1 MGIITENKLIT
12 LNTRYAT
19 RINGTALSSVEFP
32 FKGVL
37 TDDENIISSNICIMN
52 AQLPVSWYIV
62 NDSNN
67 EFQYDGNWITIPNGN
82 YNGNSFIILLK
93 SLMNALIPASVTDII
108 LSSSTGELTF
118 TFGTSRSLIFPSTR
132 QASSDPN
139 FSNLIF
145 GAIANTTYS
154 GTSITL
160 PYPLNLLG
168 INRLAIRSSRLLIS
182 SFNAFDMGKGINLA
196 TVPVDVPPWGLI
208 NYSNQTDL
216 NKAVLEIKY
225 IDMID
230 IQIADEN
237 NVLVDFNN
245 TNWTMTLVLEVI
257 RNVPERFVPKFKELT
272 VEANVPE
279 KEKQIA
285 KDLKDLE
292 LLA

>member
-1 MGIITENKLIT
+1 MGIIVENKLIT

-19 RINGTALSSVEFP
+19 LLNGTSLSSVQFP

-37 TDDENIISSNICIMN
+37 TDDENMISANICIMN
-52 AQLPVSWYIV
+52 AQIPVSWYIV
-62 NDSNN
+62 NNSNN
-67 EFQYDGNWITIPNGN
+67 EFRYDGNLVTIPNGN
-82 YNGNSFIILLK
+82 YNGNSFITILK
-93 SLMNALIPASVTDII
+93 SLMNAIIPASVTTIV
-108 LSSSTGELTF
+108 LSSLTGELTF
-118 TFGTSRSLIFPSTR
+118 TFATSRSLQFPTTL
-132 QASSDPN
+132 SSGSDSN
-139 FSNLIF
+139 FSYLIF
-145 GAIANTTYS
+145 GAVAGSTLT
-154 GTSITL
+154 GASITL
-160 PYPLNLLG
+160 PFPLNLLG

-182 SFNAFDMGKGINLA
+182 SFNSFDMGKGINLA
-196 TVPVDVPPWGLI
+196 TVPVDQPPWGLI

-257 RNVPERFVPKFKELT
+257 RNIPERFTSTFRDLT
-272 VEANVPE
+272 VETKVPE
-279 KEKQIA
+279 KEKPIVQ
-285 KDLKDLE
+285 DMKDLE

>member
-1 MGIITENKLIT
+1 MGIIVENKLIT

-19 RINGTALSSVEFP
+19 LLNGTSLSSVQFP

-37 TDDENIISSNICIMN
+37 TDDENMISANICIMN
-52 AQLPVSWYIV
+52 AQIPVSWYIV
-62 NDSNN
+62 NNSNN
-67 EFQYDGNWITIPNGN
+67 EFRYDGNLVTIPNGN
-82 YNGNSFIILLK
+82 YNGNSFITILK
-93 SLMNALIPASVTDII
+93 SLMNAIIPASVTTIV
-108 LSSSTGELTF
+108 LSSLTGELTF
-118 TFGTSRSLIFPSTR
+118 TFATSRSLEFPTTL
-132 QASSDPN
+132 SSGSDSN
-139 FSNLIF
+139 FSYLIF
-145 GAIANTTYS
+145 GAVAGSTLT
-154 GTSITL
+154 GASITL
-160 PYPLNLLG
+160 PFPLNLLG

-182 SFNAFDMGKGINLA
+182 SFNSFDMGKGINLA
-196 TVPVDVPPWGLI
+196 TVPVDQPPWGLI

-257 RNVPERFVPKFKELT
+257 RNIPERFTSTFRDLT
-272 VEANVPE
+272 VETKVPE
-279 KEKQIA
+279 KEKPIVQ
-285 KDLKDLE
+285 DMKDLE

>member
-1 MGIITENKLIT
+1 MGIIVENKLIT

-19 RINGTALSSVEFP
+19 LINGTALSSVEFP

-37 TDDENIISSNICIMN
+37 TDDDNIISANICVMN

-67 EFQYDGNWITIPNGN
+67 EFRYNGNLVTIPNGN
-82 YNGNSFIILLK
+82 YNGNSFITILK
-93 SLMNALIPASVTDII
+93 SLMNVAIPASVTDII
-108 LSSSTGELTF
+108 LSTSTGDLTF
-118 TFGTSRSLIFPSTR
+118 TFATSRSLQFPTTL
-132 QASSDPN
+132 SSSSNSN
-139 FSNLIF
+139 FSYLIF
-145 GAIANTTYS
+145 GAVAGTTYS

-160 PYPLNLLG
+160 PFPLNLLG

-196 TVPVDVPPWGLI
+196 TIPVDQPPWGLI

-245 TNWTMTLVLEVI
+245 TNWTMTLVLEII
-257 RNVPERFVPKFKELT
+257 RNVPERFTSTFRDLT
-272 VEANVPE
+272 VEAKVPE
-279 KEKQIA
+279 KEKQVVQ
-285 KDLKDLE
+285 DMKDLE

>member
-1 MGIITENKLIT
+1 MTIITENKLIT

-19 RINGTALSSVEFP
+19 KLNGTALSSVEFP

-37 TDDENIISSNICIMN
+37 TDDENIISANICIMN
-52 AQLPVSWYIV
+52 AQLAVAWYIV

-67 EFQYDGNWITIPNGN
+67 EFRYNGNLVTIPNGN
-82 YNGNSFIILLK
+82 YNGNSFITILK
-93 SLMNALIPASVTDII
+93 SLMNAIASVTDII

-118 TFGTSRSLIFPSTR
+118 TFATSRSLEFPTTL
-132 QASSDPN
+132 SSSSNLN
-139 FSNLIF
+139 FSYLIF
-145 GAIANTTYS
+145 GAVAGTTYS

-160 PYPLNLLG
+160 PFPLNLLG

-196 TVPVDVPPWGLI
+196 TVPVDQPPWGLI

-216 NKAVLEIKY
+216 NKSVLEVKY

-230 IQIADEN
+230 IQICDEN
-237 NVLVDFNN
+237 NVLVDFNGI
-245 TNWTMTLVLEVI
+245 NWTMTLVLEVI
-257 RNVPERFVPKFKELT
+257 RNIPERFTSTFRELT
-272 VEANVPE
+272 VQAKVPE
-279 KEKQIA
+279 KEKPIVQ
-285 KDLKDLE
+285 DMKDLE